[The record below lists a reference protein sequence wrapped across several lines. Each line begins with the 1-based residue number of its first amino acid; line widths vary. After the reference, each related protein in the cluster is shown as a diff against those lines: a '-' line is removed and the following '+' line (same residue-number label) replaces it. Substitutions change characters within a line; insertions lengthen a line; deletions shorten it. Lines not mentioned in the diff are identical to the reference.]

1 MISDGELPV
10 ACVVVDCA
18 PAVIVVLPGCDWNN
32 NIALVKKNKKNL
44 PVLVRSLNDC
54 QSDK

>member
-32 NIALVKKNKKNL
+32 NIALVKKNKNL